1 MTRPSPRPG
10 QWRHAVPACV
20 RSALAGAVLPFA
32 RVLLLALVLPFHT
45 ATAHVRLMHSTPA
58 AGSRLATAPSELSL
72 TFSEAVSV
80 ALFRLTLVDAT
91 NRAME
96 LGALKAAAND
106 AKTVTVTLLG
116 TLPPGRYVVKWET
129 GGADGHPIRGEYG
142 FEIVADAGGRSTET
156 VRPPPDRTPA
166 TPAFG
171 VRSTGYVA
179 IRTVQTVALVM
190 LLGLLTLHLL
200 VRPRFARLTEANGQ
214 EMIATI
220 DRASNQWARA
230 TLTAIAAVTLARLA
244 AQHAA
249 FFGVD
254 TPWSRATL
262 GALLWNSSWA
272 QAWWLALGATGV
284 GLLGTHWISRGR
296 VQGWLTLAAA
306 AIALVTS
313 IAMSGHAAAGTMLA
327 VAIHALHVLG
337 AGGWIGGLAALM
349 LVAVPTVIRTDGED
363 GHATVARLMRA
374 FSPAALGFAGLLV
387 ITGAIAAWR
396 NVGSVAGL
404 WLSPY
409 GQLLLAK
416 VALLSVVAATG
427 AFNWR
432 RVLPSLGRAAS
443 TSRLRGSATIE
454 LALALLVLV
463 ITAVLVA
470 TPMPTEMLV
479 EVTR

>member
-1 MTRPSPRPG
+1 MTKPIYGTSQLRHTVAARRRFTSAATVRPF
-10 QWRHAVPACV
+10 V
-20 RSALAGAVLPFA
+20 
-32 RVLLLALVLPFHT
+32 RVLLAVLVLPFHT
-45 ATAHVRLMHSTPA
+45 ATAHVRLTHSIPA
-58 AGSRLATAPSELSL
+58 ADSRLVTAPSELSL

-96 LGALKAAAND
+96 LGALKAAAGD

-116 TLPPGRYVVKWET
+116 ALRPGRYVVKWET

-142 FEIVADAGGRSTET
+142 FEIVAEAGGISTET
-156 VRPPPDRTPA
+156 VRPPPDRAP
-166 TPAFG
+166 PLRVFD
-171 VRSTGYVA
+171 VRSPGYVA

-190 LLGLLTLHLL
+190 LLGLLILHLL
-200 VRPRFARLTEANGQ
+200 VRTRFARLTETHGPA
-214 EMIATI
+214 MVAAI

-230 TLTAIAAVTLARLA
+230 SLATLAVVTLARLA

-272 QAWWLALGATGV
+272 QAWWMALGAIGV
-284 GLLGTHWISRGR
+284 GLLGTHWISRAR
-296 VQGWLTLAAA
+296 AQGWLVLGVATM
-306 AIALVTS
+306 ALVTS
-313 IAMSGHAAAGTMLA
+313 IAVSGHAAAGTTLA
-327 VAIHALHVLG
+327 VVLHALHVLG

-349 LVAVPTVIRTDGED
+349 FVAVPTVIRTDGED
-363 GHATVARLMRA
+363 GHATVARLLRA

-416 VALLSVVAATG
+416 LALLSVVAATG

-432 RVLPSLGRAAS
+432 RVLPALGRAAS
-443 TSRLRGSATIE
+443 TSRLRQSATIE

-463 ITAVLVA
+463 ITAILVA
-470 TPMPTEMLV
+470 TPMPAEMLM
-479 EVTR
+479 EATR